1 MGASRMSVARWLVG
15 SGTVPVRPAA
25 TADELLAQRVAT
37 EAGELLRALRAD
49 HHHLR
54 GWALGDMGD
63 AQANDLI
70 ISALMDARP
79 GDAILSEESPDNAR
93 RLDADRVWIVDPL
106 DGTKEFREPPRP
118 DWAVHI
124 ALWERGKGLT
134 AAAVALP
141 DEGRTPHTGAAE
153 IAVQRPDRPRLVV
166 SRSRSPWGAGEV
178 LHAIGG
184 DLVRLG
190 SAGAK
195 AMAVL
200 HGEAEVY
207 LHNDGLWEWD
217 AAAPAAVAAAAG
229 LHVSDVDG
237 RPLTWNKRD
246 PWVQGFLVC
255 VPELADD
262 VLHALSRL

>member
-1 MGASRMSVARWLVG
+1 MPA
-15 SGTVPVRPAA
+15 PRPA
-25 TADELLAQRVAT
+25 TADELLAHRVAT

-70 ISALMDARP
+70 ISELTRERP
-79 GDAILSEESPDNAR
+79 GDAILSEESPDTSR

-106 DGTKEFREPPRP
+106 DGTKEFREPPRA
-118 DWAVHI
+118 DWAVHV
-124 ALWERGKGLT
+124 ALWERGRGLT

-141 DEGRTPHTGAAE
+141 DERRTPHTGAELPA
-153 IAVQRPDRPRLVV
+153 AARPDRPRLVV
-166 SRSRSPWGAGEV
+166 SRSRAPWGASEV
-178 LHAIGG
+178 LHVIGG
-184 DLVRLG
+184 ELVRLG

-195 AMAVL
+195 AMAVV

-246 PWVQGFLVC
+246 PWVPGFLVC
-255 VPELADD
+255 IPELADD